1 MSICTGSRSFSWILF
16 FHFGVRQPLP
26 RWALGRWEAIAE
38 CDNLFAQGYVS
49 VGSRD
54 GQVTLL
60 PAFRTFRGGLSV
72 QF

>member
-1 MSICTGSRSFSWILF
+1 LDPF

-26 RWALGRWEAIAE
+26 HFGLGRWEAVAE
-38 CDNLFAQGYVS
+38 CDNLFAQGYVP

-60 PAFRTFRGGLSV
+60 PSFRAFRGGLSV

>member
-1 MSICTGSRSFSWILF
+1 MYGESLFQLYPF